1 MIDHRSQFGK
11 LSGATF
17 CSRCPIGRLR
27 NAPLAAIDTPAMT
40 IDVAALQERLTASFQ
55 GELDILGV
63 LGVGGFGAVFR
74 AHDPVLGRDVAIKVL
89 DTAGGLSETAR
100 DRFLQEARIVA
111 TVEHP
116 HIVPLYAAEVRDG
129 LLCLTMRMV
138 PGRSLAD
145 RLAVEPRL
153 DPAEAAR
160 LAHEVAQALAAA
172 HARGVVHRDVKP
184 ENILLDADG
193 HAIVTDFGISLVTGR
208 ESERTPGMAIGT
220 PQYLS
225 PEQALGEEV
234 DGRADVYSLGVV
246 LYEMLA
252 GRLPFTATTTAG
264 ILAKQILEAPPALST
279 LRPELPTALVA
290 AVEHA
295 IAKAPSARPD
305 GKAFVVELAAAR
317 TPEALLAPAM
327 VKRNRRWR
335 RIRLVAVIGVT
346 AGIAL
351 GFGVYVIVQ
360 LFHGFSGGV
369 LPNLSALGSNVPPAL
384 VEEARAD
391 GSLQAG
397 ELVRYAFVPGKSAWN
412 QGLLLTKDAL
422 ILRTPQ
428 GPRRHPLGALNITLY
443 FNGASRGL
451 IIIDSAAGIRDTL
464 YRSLSGAELG
474 VLTSALT
481 MAKTVT
487 VQ

>member
-1 MIDHRSQFGK
+1 
-11 LSGATF
+11 
-17 CSRCPIGRLR
+17 
-27 NAPLAAIDTPAMT
+27 MT
-40 IDVAALQERLTASFQ
+40 IDVATLQARLTASLH
-55 GELDILGV
+55 GELEVLGV

-89 DTAGGLSETAR
+89 DPVGGLSTEAR
-100 DRFLQEARIVA
+100 DRFLQEARVVA

-145 RLAVEPRL
+145 RLAAEPRL
-153 DPAEAAR
+153 EPGEALR
-160 LAHEVAQALAAA
+160 VAHEVAQALAAA

-234 DGRADVYSLGVV
+234 DGRADVYSLGVA

-264 ILAKQILEAPPALST
+264 ILAKQILETPPALGT

-295 IAKAPSARPD
+295 MAKAPSARPD
-305 GKAFVVELAAAR
+305 GKAFAAELAAAR
-317 TPEALLAPAM
+317 TPEALLAPAV
-327 VKRNRRWR
+327 VKRKRRWR
-335 RIRLVAVIGVT
+335 RIRLMAVIGVT
-346 AGIAL
+346 AAIAL
-351 GFGVYVIVQ
+351 GFGFWVIVQ
-360 LFHGFSGGV
+360 LFRGFSGGV
-369 LPNLSALGSNVPPAL
+369 LP
-384 VEEARAD
+384 
-391 GSLQAG
+391 
-397 ELVRYAFVPGKSAWN
+397 
-412 QGLLLTKDAL
+412 T
-422 ILRTPQ
+422 
-428 GPRRHPLGALNITLY
+428 
-443 FNGASRGL
+443 
-451 IIIDSAAGIRDTL
+451 
-464 YRSLSGAELG
+464 
-474 VLTSALT
+474 
-481 MAKTVT
+481 
-487 VQ
+487 

>member
-1 MIDHRSQFGK
+1 
-11 LSGATF
+11 
-17 CSRCPIGRLR
+17 
-27 NAPLAAIDTPAMT
+27 MT
-40 IDVAALQERLTASFQ
+40 IDVATLQARLTASLQ
-55 GELDILGV
+55 GELEVLGV
-63 LGVGGFGAVFR
+63 LGIGGFGAVFR
-74 AHDPVLGRDVAIKVL
+74 AHDPVLRRDVAIKVL
-89 DTAGGLSETAR
+89 DPVGGLSTEAR
-100 DRFLQEARIVA
+100 DRFLQEARVVA

-145 RLAVEPRL
+145 RLAAEPRL
-153 DPAEAAR
+153 EPGEALR
-160 LAHEVAQALAAA
+160 VAHEVAQALAAA

-234 DGRADVYSLGVV
+234 DGRADVYSLGVA

-264 ILAKQILEAPPALST
+264 ILAKQILETPPALGT

-295 IAKAPSARPD
+295 MAKAPSARPD
-305 GKAFVVELAAAR
+305 GKAFAAELAAAR
-317 TPEALLAPAM
+317 TPEALLAPAV
-327 VKRNRRWR
+327 VKRKRRWR
-335 RIRLVAVIGVT
+335 RIRLMAVIGVT
-346 AGIAL
+346 AAIAL
-351 GFGVYVIVQ
+351 GFGFWVIVQ
-360 LFHGFSGGV
+360 LFRGFSGGV
-369 LPNLSALGSNVPPAL
+369 LPDLSAVGSSVPPAL
-384 VEEARAD
+384 LEEARAD

-397 ELVRYAFVPGKSAWN
+397 ELVRYAFVPGNAAWN
-412 QGLLLTKDAL
+412 EGLLLTNDAV
-422 ILRTPQ
+422 IRRTPQ
-428 GPRRHPLGALNITLY
+428 GPRRHPLGDLNINLY
-443 FNGASRGL
+443 FNGTTRGL
-451 IIIDSAAGIRDTL
+451 IIIDPATGVPDTL

-474 VLTSALT
+474 ALTSAL
-481 MAKTVT
+481 AIPKDSLK
-487 VQ
+487 

>member
-1 MIDHRSQFGK
+1 
-11 LSGATF
+11 
-17 CSRCPIGRLR
+17 
-27 NAPLAAIDTPAMT
+27 MT
-40 IDVAALQERLTASFQ
+40 IDVATLQARLTAALH
-55 GELDILGV
+55 GELEVLGV

-89 DTAGGLSETAR
+89 DPAGALSDEAR

-138 PGRSLAD
+138 PGSSLAE
-145 RLAVEPRL
+145 RLATTPRL
-153 DPAEAAR
+153 EPAEAAR

-172 HARGVVHRDVKP
+172 HSRGVVHRDVKP

-208 ESERTPGMAIGT
+208 ESDRTPGMAIGT

-264 ILAKQILEAPPALST
+264 ILAKQILETPPALGT
-279 LRPELPTALVA
+279 LRPELPAPLVA

-295 IAKAPSARPD
+295 MAKSPSARPD
-305 GKAFVVELAAAR
+305 GKAFAAELAAAR
-317 TPEALLAPAM
+317 APDAM
-327 VKRNRRWR
+327 LSPAVVKRKRRWR
-335 RIRLVAVIGVT
+335 RIRLTAVVGIT
-346 AGIAL
+346 AAIAL
-351 GFGVYVIVQ
+351 GFGFWVILQ
-360 LFHGFSGGV
+360 LLRGFSGGV
-369 LPNLSALGSNVPPAL
+369 LPDLSAVGSNVPPGL
-384 VEEARAD
+384 VEEALAD
-391 GSLQAG
+391 GSLLAG
-397 ELVRYAFVPGKSAWN
+397 ETVRYAFVPGNSSWSEA
-412 QGLLLTKDAL
+412 LLLTKDAL
-422 ILRTPQ
+422 IRRTPQ
-428 GPRRHPLGALNITLY
+428 GPRRHPLGDLSINLY
-443 FNGASRGL
+443 FNGTTRGL
-451 IIIDSAAGIRDTL
+451 IITDPATGVPDTL

-474 VLTSALT
+474 ALTSAVAMT
-481 MAKTVT
+481 RDSVP
-487 VQ
+487 